1 MGLEPNGDWKR
12 MQSAMLIADV
22 TGDWMEGVVVAQ
34 LVIENSTARPKC
46 VKGEQAADVQVT
58 TLSSACLSH
67 PKRADCIK
75 WNNVNQEQKGKG

>member
-34 LVIENSTARPKC
+34 LVKENFTARPKW

-58 TLSSACLSH
+58 TIPLLDDDS
-67 PKRADCIK
+67 DDD
-75 WNNVNQEQKGKG
+75 W

>member
-34 LVIENSTARPKC
+34 LVMENSTARPKC

-58 TLSSACLSH
+58 TIRLLDDDDISYM
-67 PKRADCIK
+67 I
-75 WNNVNQEQKGKG
+75 

>member
-34 LVIENSTARPKC
+34 LVNDDSDDN
-46 VKGEQAADVQVT
+46 GD
-58 TLSSACLSH
+58 
-67 PKRADCIK
+67 D
-75 WNNVNQEQKGKG
+75 

>member
-34 LVIENSTARPKC
+34 LVMENFTARLKC

-58 TLSSACLSH
+58 TIPLLDDDS
-67 PKRADCIK
+67 DDD
-75 WNNVNQEQKGKG
+75 

>member
-34 LVIENSTARPKC
+34 LVDDSDNGDYDAMTKRS
-46 VKGEQAADVQVT
+46 QVQKQTQTRTGDWMEGVVV
-58 TLSSACLSH
+58 A
-67 PKRADCIK
+67 
-75 WNNVNQEQKGKG
+75 

>member
-34 LVIENSTARPKC
+34 LVNDDSDDNGDDQSDKAITNTNT
-46 VKGEQAADVQVT
+46 V
-58 TLSSACLSH
+58 
-67 PKRADCIK
+67 
-75 WNNVNQEQKGKG
+75 

>member
-34 LVIENSTARPKC
+34 LVIENSIARPEF
-46 VKGEQAADVQVT
+46 VKGEEKGDNVT
-58 TLSSACLSH
+58 VF
-67 PKRADCIK
+67 PKIINLCVTYFVIT
-75 WNNVNQEQKGKG
+75 NYGF

>member
-12 MQSAMLIADV
+12 MQSAMLVADV

-34 LVIENSTARPKC
+34 LVMENSTARPKC
-46 VKGEQAADVQVT
+46 VKGEQAADGQVT
-58 TLSSACLSH
+58 TLSSACLSN

-75 WNNVNQEQKGKG
+75 EANGTTLIKSI

>member
-34 LVIENSTARPKC
+34 LVNDDSDDNDDDQSDKAITNTN
-46 VKGEQAADVQVT
+46 T
-58 TLSSACLSH
+58 NTM
-67 PKRADCIK
+67 
-75 WNNVNQEQKGKG
+75 

>member
-34 LVIENSTARPKC
+34 LVIENSIARPEF
-46 VKGEQAADVQVT
+46 VKGEEKADVQVRT
-58 TLSSACLSH
+58 SH
-67 PKRADCIK
+67 LLA
-75 WNNVNQEQKGKG
+75 

>member
-34 LVIENSTARPKC
+34 LVITICNI
-46 VKGEQAADVQVT
+46 
-58 TLSSACLSH
+58 L
-67 PKRADCIK
+67 CIIYDI
-75 WNNVNQEQKGKG
+75 